1 MSVTMRPSTLEPHDQ
16 RSVLRLLIG
25 AAWLDGD
32 MQPEERHYL
41 QGLLEKYRL
50 ATDPE
55 FQDLMARSLP
65 ISPAVFEQW
74 LSAYLRQHP
83 RREDVESL
91 LDQISSVIYADSLID
106 AREAAVLCE
115 IEQELEH
122 RPALRLLDRLQTFF
136 HHCLVMS

>member
-1 MSVTMRPSTLEPHDQ
+1 MRSSILELHDQ
-16 RSVLRLLIG
+16 RPILRLLIG

-32 MQPEERHYL
+32 MQPEERSYL
-41 QGLLEKYRL
+41 QGLLAKYQL
-50 ATDPE
+50 STDPE
-55 FQDLMARSLP
+55 FQDLMSRQVP
-65 ISPAVFEQW
+65 ITPAIFEQW

-83 RREDVESL
+83 RREDVEAL
-91 LDQISSVIYADSLID
+91 LEQISSVIYADSHID